1 LVVVLFMTVGDSKS
15 GEDST
20 SLGTE
25 SSASGE
31 QGEEGDGGQQQAEEQ
46 EDYDYEVYMPEIKEL
61 MSTYYNSY
69 AAGDVDKLDSI
80 TESLS
85 DMEKSY
91 IKIMDD

>member
-1 LVVVLFMTVGDSKS
+1 MSNSKRRKSEYDVDSNKIVTFCRKNVKYISAGILTVALVVVLFMTVGDSKS

-46 EDYDYEVYMPEIKEL
+46 EDYDYEVDMPEIK
-61 MSTYYNSY
+61 
-69 AAGDVDKLDSI
+69 
-80 TESLS
+80 
-85 DMEKSY
+85 
-91 IKIMDD
+91 